1 MLELEDISVSFLGEM
16 NDFFFFKLA
25 LLIKVIV
32 QTGMAEWLYG
42 GRIQLVGTVCRL
54 VERRTFLSM
63 PRQIE

>member
-1 MLELEDISVSFLGEM
+1 MLELENISVSCLGEM
-16 NDFFFFKLA
+16 NVFFFFKLA

-54 VERRTFLSM
+54 VER
-63 PRQIE
+63 